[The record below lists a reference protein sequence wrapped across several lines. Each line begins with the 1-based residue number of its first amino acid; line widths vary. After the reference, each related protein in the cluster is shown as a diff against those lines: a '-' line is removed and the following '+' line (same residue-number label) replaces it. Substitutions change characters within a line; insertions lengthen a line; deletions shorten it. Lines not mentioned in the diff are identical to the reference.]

1 MDKLK
6 KLTIY
11 EILGNV
17 PARTIRELK
26 YIKSKRFF
34 NYFLL
39 RRREDLKNIR
49 RLETR
54 ELILRKR
61 SEIQQ
66 RLERQQRGGGKKESF
81 EEIRALMLMFRSG
94 VVDNSLNPIES
105 FNIETETYEKA
116 LSKVKKLIK
125 VNTDDIVNVRHSLKI
140 INNALVPELVYRTD
154 SKIKISKEE
163 LIKIIKLE
171 NKLRLS
177 EESKKRNDEFFCLR
191 FMSEIDQDFIEE
203 ALMFYGY
210 KPQEDDSLKAYHL
223 ACGKYI
229 NDADIK
235 ELIVWMKYDKMR
247 LCGLKLGEAPVVEGI
262 ELYNLDN
269 KVIPIKSLMHE
280 SKPNLIIC
288 GSYS

>member
-154 SKIKISKEE
+154 SKIKISRKN
-163 LIKIIKLE
+163 L
-171 NKLRLS
+171 
-177 EESKKRNDEFFCLR
+177 
-191 FMSEIDQDFIEE
+191 
-203 ALMFYGY
+203 
-210 KPQEDDSLKAYHL
+210 LK
-223 ACGKYI
+223 
-229 NDADIK
+229 
-235 ELIVWMKYDKMR
+235 
-247 LCGLKLGEAPVVEGI
+247 
-262 ELYNLDN
+262 
-269 KVIPIKSLMHE
+269 
-280 SKPNLIIC
+280 
-288 GSYS
+288 